1 METVMSPST
10 PPNRRQKWTKQ
21 QYKEIIW
28 AYQYA
33 KKIEGEGTTLDTYRI
48 WRDRNPDIFPGMNPK
63 NLSNQRRFI
72 LRENK
77 LTESEINEI
86 ISDVA
91 SKVLECEI
99 DDDPTKYIER
109 HVPDTCDSSG
119 NLGTTAVEE
128 MVDMENKI
136 ISKLYEVKKHEIGE
150 RKFLNKIKNIKQV
163 SKKIEMAN
171 KVLTKFTTEKNMNL
185 TEINELI
192 YATAAVIANEKI
204 VNGGA
209 KIQLRN
215 TGWKER
221 IQRVIDDCRKDLSY
235 IKEFRSGNSYQKV
248 ETRMKTLLEKAALS
262 TNQIDELEQNITMK
276 LQVKAQ
282 RLKRYSKRN
291 DQFHQNRIFKND
303 AKQFYRQITA
313 RQSKVTN
320 PPEQQAVELFWKD
333 ILENEKSYNIEAN
346 WIDVEETL
354 YKEMKSPEWKKLEIN
369 EMTTV
374 IKFSHNWKTP
384 GADKVHNF
392 WLKYLTSMHK
402 QLLEAFNEILKEPH
416 NMPRWMTE
424 GTAYLLPKSTETR
437 NPKNYRPIT
446 CLPTTYKILTA
457 ILSNRI
463 YNHLQENQILPEE
476 QKGCRK
482 GSRGCKDSLLIS
494 QMIVKH
500 AKKIKNNLNIT
511 WIDYRKAFDSI
522 PHAWIIR
529 VMEIYKVCD
538 VIVRFIQQSMLQW
551 NMIMMLMH
559 EKGCLKTGKISVRRG
574 IFQGDS
580 LSPLLFCMA
589 LIPLSKSINDA
600 RLGYEL
606 EKEQISHLF
615 YMDDLKIFSKDH
627 KSMQMCVSIVEKFS
641 RDIGMEFGTEKCA
654 TIEMKKGKVTRG
666 GDITL
671 LDGVGIQSLKTQEFY
686 KYLGMDEKNGIN
698 DRVMKE
704 KVKREYFSRAKK
716 VLKTQLNSKN
726 KIMAI
731 NSLAT
736 PVMMYS
742 FGILPWLKS
751 EIEKLD
757 RKTRKILTMNGM
769 HHPRADVDR
778 LYIKRKDGGRGLLEL
793 QSLHQQ
799 SILSLAEYIRTEDG
813 RLIQMVRKNDDLK
826 RKFSLQKEANKIQIK
841 YKLITLPENKN
852 LICQLKKS
860 LENEKMSKIANKPLH
875 GKFFK
880 HLEGA
885 HINKELSVK
894 WLTNGRLKGET
905 ESLLVAAQDQALNT
919 RYHQRHILGQSVK
932 SVCRLCL
939 KAEEHI
945 SHIVAGCEVLAPVEY
960 LQRHNKVAGYIH
972 WRICKSLNLPVTEK
986 YYMHEPEKV
995 TKVEDN
1001 VIMWDKTI
1009 LTDRTI
1015 LANRPDLVI
1024 LNKNEK
1030 NCLIVDVAVPDDVNV
1045 LKKETEKRLKYKDLQ
1060 IEISRMWNVQTKVV
1074 AVVVGALGT
1083 VSDNFNKEIQSIP
1096 GKPSAE
1102 DIQNIAMNG
1111 TAHILRKV
1119 LG

>member
-1 METVMSPST
+1 MEVKTGKNECWVYWIELNQKFDKFSLTDKEKDKKWLSDKFVDLNTKVDHLKVPAIVEKEMNKKWSDLFTENVVQIKYDMKTMQKTVSD
-10 PPNRRQKWTKQ
+10 TKQ
-21 QYKEIIW
+21 SMAVNADRSARRNNLVIYNFPEDDKDTKCKDKEFMNELVKDFGLEFDYQRDVSSMARMGRKIRDPKKCRPLIVKFYSYTTKNMILESCFKLKRLQKFKSLIISHDLSR
-28 AYQYA
+28 
-33 KKIEGEGTTLDTYRI
+33 E
-48 WRDRNPDIFPGMNPK
+48 DRE
-63 NLSNQRRFI
+63 QRRLLI
-72 LRENK
+72 KKAKEEKEKTGEAKN
-77 LTESEINEI
+77 SNIINF
-86 ISDVA
+86 
-91 SKVLECEI
+91 
-99 DDDPTKYIER
+99 
-109 HVPDTCDSSG
+109 
-119 NLGTTAVEE
+119 N
-128 MVDMENKI
+128 
-136 ISKLYEVKKHEIGE
+136 
-150 RKFLNKIKNIKQV
+150 
-163 SKKIEMAN
+163 
-171 KVLTKFTTEKNMNL
+171 
-185 TEINELI
+185 
-192 YATAAVIANEKI
+192 
-204 VNGGA
+204 
-209 KIQLRN
+209 
-215 TGWKER
+215 
-221 IQRVIDDCRKDLSY
+221 
-235 IKEFRSGNSYQKV
+235 
-248 ETRMKTLLEKAALS
+248 
-262 TNQIDELEQNITMK
+262 
-276 LQVKAQ
+276 
-282 RLKRYSKRN
+282 
-291 DQFHQNRIFKND
+291 KND
-303 AKQFYRQITA
+303 AKKFYRQITA
-313 RQSKVTN
+313 RQIKVTN

-333 ILENEKSYNIEAN
+333 ILENEKSYNFEAN

-457 ILSNRI
+457 ILSIRI
-463 YNHLQENQILPEE
+463 YNHLQENKILPEE

-529 VMEIYKVCD
+529 VMEICKVCD
-538 VIVRFIQQSMLQW
+538 VIVRFIEQSMLQW

-580 LSPLLFCMA
+580 LSPLLFC
-589 LIPLSKSINDA
+589 IPLSKSINDA
-600 RLGYEL
+600 KLGYEL

-615 YMDDLKIFSKDH
+615 YMDDLEIFSKDH
-627 KSMQMCVSIVEKFS
+627 KSMQMCVTIVEKFS

-654 TIEMKKGKVTRG
+654 TIEMKKGKITRG
-666 GDITL
+666 GDIAL

-698 DRVMKE
+698 DKVMKE
-704 KVKREYFSRAKK
+704 KVKREYFSRVKK
-716 VLKTQLNSKN
+716 ILKSQLNSKN

-731 NSLAT
+731 NSLST

-799 SILSLAEYIRTEDG
+799 NILSLAEYIRSENG

-826 RKFSLQKEANKIQIK
+826 RKFSLQKEANKIRIK
-841 YKLITLPENKN
+841 YKLMTLPENKN

-880 HLEGA
+880 HLERA

-972 WRICKSLNLPVTEK
+972 WRICKSLYLPVTEK
-986 YYMHEPEKV
+986 YYMHVPEKV
-995 TKVEDN
+995 TKMEDN

-1015 LANRPDLVI
+1015 LANRPDLII
-1024 LNKNEK
+1024 LN
-1030 NCLIVDVAVPDDVNV
+1030 
-1045 LKKETEKRLKYKDLQ
+1045 
-1060 IEISRMWNVQTKVV
+1060 
-1074 AVVVGALGT
+1074 
-1083 VSDNFNKEIQSIP
+1083 
-1096 GKPSAE
+1096 
-1102 DIQNIAMNG
+1102 
-1111 TAHILRKV
+1111 
-1119 LG
+1119 

>member
-109 HVPDTCDSSG
+109 HVPDTFDS
-119 NLGTTAVEE
+119 NLGKTDVEE
-128 MVDMENKI
+128 IVDMENKI
-136 ISKLYEVKKHEIGE
+136 ISKLNEVKKHEIGE

-163 SKKIEMAN
+163 SKKKIEMAN

-313 RQSKVTN
+313 RQIKVTN

-333 ILENEKSYNIEAN
+333 ILENEKSYNVEAN

-522 PHAWIIR
+522 PHAWIFR

-666 GDITL
+666 GDIAL
-671 LDGVGIQSLKTQEFY
+671 LDGIGIQSLKTQEFY

-704 KVKREYFSRAKK
+704 KVKREYFSHVKK

-731 NSLAT
+731 NSLST
-736 PVMMYS
+736 PVMMFS

-799 SILSLAEYIRTEDG
+799 SILSLAEYIRSENG

-919 RYHQRHILGQSVK
+919 RYHQRHILSQSVK

-960 LQRHNKVAGYIH
+960 LQRHKKVAGYIH

-1045 LKKETEKRLKYKDLQ
+1045 LKKKETEKRLKYKDLQ
-1060 IEISRMWNVQTKVV
+1060 IEISRMWNVKTKVV

-1083 VSDNFNKEIQSIP
+1083 MSDNFSNEIESIP